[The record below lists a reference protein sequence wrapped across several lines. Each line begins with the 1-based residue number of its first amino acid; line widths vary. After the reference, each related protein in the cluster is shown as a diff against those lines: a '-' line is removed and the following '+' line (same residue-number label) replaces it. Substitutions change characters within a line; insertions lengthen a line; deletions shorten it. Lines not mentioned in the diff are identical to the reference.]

1 MEKYLLELSG
11 ISKSFPGVKALDDVG
26 FNVKAG
32 EVHALLGENGAGKS
46 TLMKIISGIYQRDS
60 GSYRLEGREIDELT
74 PKKAQELGIAI
85 IHQELNMCTDLTVAE
100 NMFLGR
106 ESHARGVI
114 RQREMDRQAAEILKT
129 LKIDIDPRTV
139 VKKLPVSKQQM
150 VEIAKALST
159 NARILIMDEPT
170 SALTDREIAELFRIV
185 RDLRDHGCAIVYI
198 SHRLDELKEITDR
211 VSIFRDGRYVATRN
225 FDETTLDEIIAMMV
239 GREIKE
245 KFPHVPVAKGEKIL
259 EVSHLDS
266 GMVKDVSFDLYA
278 GEIIGLSG
286 LMGAGR
292 TELVRAIFGAD
303 PIENG
308 TIKLDGEVIYVRHP
322 LDAIEH
328 GIVLGPEDRKK
339 QGLCTELSIREN
351 VGLANLD
358 RICNRWGVVRSGVE
372 KELTRRAI
380 KDLRIK
386 TPSGEQTAKNLSG
399 GNQQKVVLGKWLV
412 RDARV
417 VIFDEP
423 TRGIDVASK
432 VEIYSI
438 MNDLKSRGIGVL
450 FVSSEMP
457 EVMGMSD
464 RILVMCNG
472 RITGNLVS
480 KATTQDEILR
490 CATQYNVQPNVQS
503 ATEK

>member
-1 MEKYLLELSG
+1 M
-11 ISKSFPGVKALDDVG
+11 
-26 FNVKAG
+26 
-32 EVHALLGENGAGKS
+32 
-46 TLMKIISGIYQRDS
+46 
-60 GSYRLEGREIDELT
+60 
-74 PKKAQELGIAI
+74 
-85 IHQELNMCTDLTVAE
+85 
-100 NMFLGR
+100 
-106 ESHARGVI
+106 
-114 RQREMDRQAAEILKT
+114 
-129 LKIDIDPRTV
+129 
-139 VKKLPVSKQQM
+139 
-150 VEIAKALST
+150 
-159 NARILIMDEPT
+159 
-170 SALTDREIAELFRIV
+170 
-185 RDLRDHGCAIVYI
+185 
-198 SHRLDELKEITDR
+198 
-211 VSIFRDGRYVATRN
+211 
-225 FDETTLDEIIAMMV
+225 
-239 GREIKE
+239 
-245 KFPHVPVAKGEKIL
+245 
-259 EVSHLDS
+259 
-266 GMVKDVSFDLYA
+266 
-278 GEIIGLSG
+278 
-286 LMGAGR
+286 
-292 TELVRAIFGAD
+292 
-303 PIENG
+303 
-308 TIKLDGEVIYVRHP
+308 
-322 LDAIEH
+322 
-328 GIVLGPEDRKK
+328 
-339 QGLCTELSIREN
+339 
-351 VGLANLD
+351 
-358 RICNRWGVVRSGVE
+358 RSGVE

-480 KATTQDEILR
+480 KETTQDEILR